1 MRIQLF
7 TSLLISGLIVS
18 CHFGKSPSAEVQSE
32 GRVPVTITTVKIGT
46 LNETVELNAISQFL
60 LKTTIKSTANGYLQ
74 EMTISPGQ
82 PISKGE
88 KLFVVRS
95 KESKSLGNTVDKLDS
110 MLHFNG
116 KIQINAP
123 GNGFILQLTYRD
135 GDYVQD
141 GEVLATIGDSKS
153 LVFLLE
159 LPYELLPF
167 LHLNKT
173 VLLTLPDGKQ
183 LKGIVTNSMPSMDA
197 QSQTQ
202 SYIIRIDHGGQI
214 PENLVAKVQFVKK
227 LSSNALILPKA
238 ALLTDEIQG
247 QFWVMLM
254 SDKETAIKVPV
265 VKGIE
270 AGDSV
275 EIVSP
280 HFTVDQQILLTGN
293 YGLPD
298 TAKVVIEK

>member
-1 MRIQLF
+1 MRIPLLS
-7 TSLLISGLIVS
+7 SLLVAGLLFG
-18 CHFGKSPSAEVQSE
+18 CHFGKGPSEETPIE
-32 GRVPVTITTVKIGT
+32 GKVPVTVTHVKMGA
-46 LNETVELNAISQFL
+46 LNECVELNAIAQFL
-60 LKTTIKSTANGYLQ
+60 LKTSVKSVANGYLQ
-74 EMTISPGQ
+74 EVTVTPGQ
-82 PISKGE
+82 QISKGE
-88 KLFVVRS
+88 KLFVLNS

-110 MLHFNG
+110 VLRFDAKMPILS
-116 KIQINAP
+116 P
-123 GNGFILQLTYRD
+123 GNGYILQLTYRE

-141 GEVLATIGDSKS
+141 GEILATLGDSKS

-159 LPYELLPF
+159 LPYELKPF
-167 LHLNKT
+167 LGLNKT

-183 LKGIVTNSMPSMDA
+183 LKGTLANALPVMDA

-202 SYIIRIDHGGQI
+202 SYIIQIDHGAQI

-227 LSSNALILPKA
+227 LSSNATILPKA
-238 ALLTDEIQG
+238 ALLTDEIQS

-254 SDKETAIKVPV
+254 NDSQTAVKVPV

-280 HFTVDQQILLTGN
+280 HFTLDQQILVTGN

-298 TAKVVIEK
+298 TAKVVIE